1 MEKFFYPQ
9 SVAVVGV
16 SEAPDNLA
24 RGIVANLLQFG
35 YQGKIFPV
43 GPRGGTVFGVPIL
56 KGMEYLPHP
65 VDLAAILSPAR
76 YVPAIVQACGRMGI
90 NRIVVESAGF
100 SELNDAGRALEEQV
114 RGLLKQYNLR
124 LVGPN
129 GLGLVNLE
137 NGLALPFAQFDPKP
151 RKGKISVIAQ
161 SGGVA
166 THLFAWMSREGLGFN
181 KFLSL
186 GNKLDVGENEA
197 LAYLLK
203 DPGTEAVYLYLEG
216 LQDGRELL
224 DLARR
229 ATKPI
234 FLHLLNVGP
243 ETAAIGQSHTA
254 SLTTDERV
262 LEAACRQGGMLQIKH
277 QWDFLN
283 AAKLVGQPPVKG
295 PRLMILSR
303 SGGEALVS
311 AYAARRWG
319 FQLPPL
325 SPPLTALL
333 KERSRAGIINP
344 NNPID
349 LGDIFDFTVYS
360 DLMAGFCADPEV
372 DAILFNYGPVA
383 DFEME
388 PARQM
393 ARHLVEQAR
402 KAGKPLAV
410 CVLCTLDEE
419 EFFRQ
424 TLGVPVFH
432 FPEDAVQALACSRE
446 WGRQED
452 LGGAAAPGGGGSQ
465 VQTLA
470 FSREEGGWEDRAA
483 SPEDV
488 SGCDWDQ
495 ISVILTRTPAGFLT
509 LPQALAL
516 AAALGIPAAPWEAVD
531 NPETAAV
538 AAGRLGYPV
547 VLKLSAASL
556 IHKTEAGAVLL
567 NLLDAPQV
575 EAGFG
580 RLARAA
586 QKHLPAGEPWQVVVM
601 AQVSGG
607 REMLVGARQD
617 RAFGPVLAFGAGGVD
632 TEILEDVA
640 LRVAPVDL
648 TQAQGLIR
656 ETRAGRILSGIR
668 GGPAAD
674 LEALGRALTSLSQ
687 ALLQFPQIQEV
698 DFNPVLAFPGRPGII
713 ALDARIRV
721 G

>member
-9 SVAVVGV
+9 SLAVVGV

-24 RGIVANLLQFG
+24 RGIAANLLQFG
-35 YQGKIFPV
+35 YQGKIFLV
-43 GPRGGTVFGVPIL
+43 GPRGGEFLGLPIL
-56 KGMEYLPHP
+56 KGMEYLPQP

-76 YVPAIVQACGRMGI
+76 YVPDIVQACGRMEI
-90 NRIVVESAGF
+90 KRIVVESAGF

-129 GLGLVNLE
+129 GLGLMNLE

-151 RKGKISVIAQ
+151 LKGKISVIAQ

-166 THLFAWMSREGLGFN
+166 THLFAWMSREGLGLN

-186 GNKLDVGENEA
+186 GNKLDVGENEV
-197 LAYLLK
+197 LAYLLE

-216 LQDGRELL
+216 LQDGRTLL

-229 ATKPI
+229 ANKPI

-243 ETAAIGQSHTA
+243 ETEAIGQSHTA

-262 LEAACRQGGMLQIKH
+262 LEAACRQGGMLRIIH

-311 AYAARRWG
+311 AYAARQWG

-325 SPPLTALL
+325 SPALTALL
-333 KERSRAGIINP
+333 KERSRAGIIRP

-388 PARQM
+388 PARRM

-410 CVLCTLDEE
+410 CVLCTLNEE
-419 EFFRQ
+419 EFFRE

-432 FPEDAVQALACSRE
+432 FPEDAVQALAGSRE
-446 WGRQED
+446 WGGRED
-452 LGGAAAPGGGGSQ
+452 LGNTTATGGGAR

-470 FSREEGGWEDRAA
+470 SSREEGGWEDRAA
-483 SPEDV
+483 SPADV

-495 ISVILTRTPAGFLT
+495 ISIILAQAPAGFLP

-516 AAALGIPAAPWEAVD
+516 AAALGIPAAPWEASD
-531 NPETAAV
+531 NPEDAAA

-567 NLLDAPQV
+567 NLLDAGQV
-575 EAGFG
+575 QAGFG

-586 QKHLPAGEPWQVVVM
+586 QEHLPAGEPWQVVVM

-607 REMLVGARQD
+607 REVLVGARQD

-648 TQAQGLIR
+648 TQARGLIR
-656 ETRAGRILSGIR
+656 ETRAGRLLSGIR

-674 LEALGRALTSLSQ
+674 LEALGRAITSLSQ